1 MTSEVLGGPGSGRVV
16 IEGRDIPADASLRV
30 ARAAQHFLDLEGR
43 VALWNVSYPFIC
55 SVRLAEDRR
64 SVLLLRPS
72 VIAAAPPLDEWS
84 AIFGDAVHNLRAALD
99 VLCWH
104 LAHLDGGVPAN
115 ARSIAFPVVSDAS
128 KWPDAQRRLSSMP
141 PELLGRIEQAQPFAD
156 PTRAPS
162 KGLHV
167 LEALTELDNWHKH
180 RFTLGA
186 AAAMGGIDLEEF
198 HIPIPPEDQQGGPAY
213 VLFSKDVLDLAPG
226 DPVATLALGF
236 RLDDARVRDRQG
248 GDDAGDP
255 SRRLC
260 AQHPGASLVPARQ
273 RPQPHPG
280 HSARSPGTGPVQQ
293 RARSR

>member
-141 PELLGRIEQAQPFAD
+141 PELLGLIEQAQPFAD
-156 PTRAPS
+156 PYLS
-162 KGLHV
+162 
-167 LEALTELDNWHKH
+167 
-180 RFTLGA
+180 
-186 AAAMGGIDLEEF
+186 
-198 HIPIPPEDQQGGPAY
+198 
-213 VLFSKDVLDLAPG
+213 S
-226 DPVATLALGF
+226 
-236 RLDDARVRDRQG
+236 
-248 GDDAGDP
+248 
-255 SRRLC
+255 S
-260 AQHPGASLVPARQ
+260 
-273 RPQPHPG
+273 
-280 HSARSPGTGPVQQ
+280 
-293 RARSR
+293 